1 MLVAISCVETP
12 IGLCTLVEQEEKLI
26 RLHFGMPDMG
36 ETFKRDTPLLTEAA
50 HQLNAYF
57 AGQLT
62 VFDIPIAAQGT
73 LFQQKCW
80 QALRQ
85 IPYGQVRTYS
95 QQAEMIGQPAAARAV
110 GMANHR
116 NPLPIIIPCHRIIG
130 ANGSLTGYAG
140 GLWRKEQLLKLEK
153 TSMMAFESRNR

>member
-26 RLHFGMPDMG
+26 RLHFGMPDMA
-36 ETFKRDTPLLTEAA
+36 ETLQRDTPLLTEAA

-57 AGQLT
+57 AGELT

-80 QALRQ
+80 QVLRQ

-116 NPLPIIIPCHRIIG
+116 NPLPIIIPCHRIVG

-153 TSMMAFESRNR
+153 TSMMALESRNR